1 MTVLFRPITL
11 LILLLALLLTNRAQ
25 AHLFAPS
32 LLKIV
37 ETTQHD
43 YNVVW
48 KTPTKT
54 TSNTRLQPTWPES
67 CEVKSESPVLREGTG
82 TLSSWTLRCDQFG
95 DDGLVGQTLGVTGLA
110 ENQASAMVML
120 NLRDGRHYQSVLNT
134 ESPTFLVPAAPSQTK
149 VMTEYPL
156 LGIEHIWGG
165 LDHLMFVFGLLLLVG
180 GGSRLL
186 WTITAF
192 TVGHSI
198 TLAIVTLGLLTYPV
212 SLIEFTIALSIFVLA
227 LELARNNADNN
238 GRSLFRRHPW
248 WLAAGFGLLHGM
260 GFAGALA
267 EIGLPQNNVPLALL
281 FFNVGI
287 EIGQIVFILLV
298 LCAWWVIKRT
308 LLLRPEAL
316 RAWTLRPGAISQERL
331 LPIPVYILGGLSA
344 MWCIERGIELIS

>member
-1 MTVLFRPITL
+1 MMFLLRTL
-11 LILLLALLLTNRAQ
+11 ASLGVHLGMGLALALLLTPTAQ
-25 AHLFAPS
+25 AHRYAPS
-32 LLKIV
+32 LLKLV

-48 KTPTKT
+48 KTPTQAA
-54 TSNTRLQPTWPES
+54 SNTPLRPTWPDS
-67 CEVKSESPVLREGTG
+67 CDVMSESSALREGTG
-82 TLSSWTLRCDQFG
+82 IISRWTLRCDQLG
-95 DDGLVGQTLGVTGLA
+95 EDGLVGQVLGVSGLA
-110 ENQASAMVML
+110 ANQASAMVL
-120 NLRDGRHYQSVLNT
+120 LSLRDGRHYQSLLNGET
-134 ESPTFLVPAAPSQTK
+134 PQYLVPAAPSHGQ

-165 LDHLMFVFGLLLLVG
+165 LDHLMFVFGLVLLVG

-198 TLAIVTLGLLTYPV
+198 TLALVTLGFLNYSV
-212 SLIEFTIALSIFVLA
+212 SLIEFAIALSIFVLA
-227 LELARNNADNN
+227 LELTRKNHNNPDNN
-238 GRSLFRRHPW
+238 WRGLFSRYPW
-248 WLAAGFGLLHGM
+248 WLAGGFGLLHGM

-287 EIGQIVFILLV
+287 EIGQIAFVLLV
-298 LCAWWVIKRT
+298 IGILWLIKRT
-308 LLLRPEAL
+308 L
-316 RAWTLRPGAISQERL
+316 TLGHGAIAHERL

-344 MWCIERGIELIS
+344 MWCMERGLDLIS